1 MLCLNLIIIIVLL
14 TGLVISAVICA
25 VLSDLLKAAIAL
37 AVTSAI
43 LSAILFL
50 VGAPL
55 AAVFELS
62 VCAGLITVVFISACS
77 MNRTRTKEEHE
88 VRQKARNRRFFLLPA
103 ILLAL
108 TAIMAMLLW
117 PHITSIG
124 PAAASSA
131 GSGVQAALWGARQV
145 DLLGQIVLIL
155 TGVYGVIVFFKE
167 AEIK

>member
-1 MLCLNLIIIIVLL
+1 MNLTIIVILL
-14 TGLVISAVICA
+14 IGLVISAVICA

-43 LSAILFL
+43 LSVIMFVL
-50 VGAPL
+50 GARL

-77 MNRTRTKEEHE
+77 MNRLRTKEEHAKQ
-88 VRQKARNRRFFLLPA
+88 QKERNKRFIMLPA
-103 ILLAL
+103 ILFAL
-108 TAIMAMLLW
+108 TAIMVMLLR
-117 PHITSIG
+117 PYINDVAPVLAPATG
-124 PAAASSA
+124 PT
-131 GSGVQAALWGARQV
+131 VQVALWSERQV

-167 AEIK
+167 ADLK